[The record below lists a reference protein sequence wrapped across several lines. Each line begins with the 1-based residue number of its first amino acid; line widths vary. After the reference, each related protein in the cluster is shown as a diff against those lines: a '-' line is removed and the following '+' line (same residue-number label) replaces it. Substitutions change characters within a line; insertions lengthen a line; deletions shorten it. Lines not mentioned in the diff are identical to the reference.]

1 MAIRAKKTS
10 KEVIMDFIESF
21 CRTGNFGDYVASS
34 NERIGVVDISEAFG
48 KAVKLRRVECDL
60 SQEALAEKADFA
72 RSFVSAVE
80 LGNKS
85 ASVNSVWRLSQA
97 LGCKP
102 SELWSTAERLMQTQ
116 TRRKSG

>member
-1 MAIRAKKTS
+1 M
-10 KEVIMDFIESF
+10 
-21 CRTGNFGDYVASS
+21 
-34 NERIGVVDISEAFG
+34 DISEAFG
-48 KAVKLRRVECDL
+48 KAVKLRRVELDL

-85 ASVNSVWRLSQA
+85 ASVSSVWRLSQA

-102 SELWSTAERLMQTQ
+102 SDLWLTAERLMQE
-116 TRRKSG
+116 RAIR